1 MYFAAL
7 SYSMCSLICSENS
20 NVISPI
26 VSSAYLL
33 FSIWITNLYYE
44 KQFPDNTCDESDKKR
59 GIALA
64 YLTVIL
70 LGLIFSVYDDSE
82 GGWIISCSAC
92 MSIMTISRGRQGR
105 MRQSLSLRHAKHKDE
120 ESFRAELERIQKKL
134 GLDREIHRQVQLR
147 LSKILIGNICDSIFY
162 AVNKEDDPKLEAYI
176 PFRAFSRYL
185 MAKGFGGVVYRS
197 TRMTLIGLQG
207 KCVTLFNVEDA
218 TYIDGEME
226 VYEYQ
231 QNGCKFITK
240 Y

>member
-1 MYFAAL
+1 MIKYFIISFIVTIVLMSILTYCIFQKPKIIHKVKKILKKTVYIILYCLLMYFAAL

-82 GGWIISCSAC
+82 GGWIISCSALAVLLGMYISVEDC
-92 MSIMTISRGRQGR
+92 LNNLKPKEFAKIYFRKIIGDIKYLKTSIVVIIF
-105 MRQSLSLRHAKHKDE
+105 L
-120 ESFRAELERIQKKL
+120 L
-134 GLDREIHRQVQLR
+134 GLSCLQFWNFMRSIQCGIGAGEIAFMVVFLIYTHF
-147 LSKILIGNICDSIFY
+147 SK
-162 AVNKEDDPKLEAYI
+162 KE
-176 PFRAFSRYL
+176 
-185 MAKGFGGVVYRS
+185 
-197 TRMTLIGLQG
+197 
-207 KCVTLFNVEDA
+207 
-218 TYIDGEME
+218 
-226 VYEYQ
+226 
-231 QNGCKFITK
+231 
-240 Y
+240 